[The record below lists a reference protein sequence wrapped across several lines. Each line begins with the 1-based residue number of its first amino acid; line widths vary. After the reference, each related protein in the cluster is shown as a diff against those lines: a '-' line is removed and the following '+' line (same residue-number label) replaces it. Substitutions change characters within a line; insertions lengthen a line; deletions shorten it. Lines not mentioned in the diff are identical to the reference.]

1 MEHFGDDK
9 EIRSVIL
16 EEVIGNMVL
25 VRTKTV
31 SPMEH
36 FGDDKEI
43 RSVIPEEV
51 IGNMVLVR
59 TKTVSPMEHFGD
71 DTVKRK
77 RFALFCYTITMP
89 IPLVIAHRGD
99 SAHALENSLEAIHR
113 ALSFPVDMIEID
125 IRLSR
130 DNVLYVM
137 HDRMTGR
144 TAEQNIDI
152 ERTMSDRIDTVK
164 LRNGEQIP
172 TLADVI
178 KAVAGSAGLNLEI
191 KSDGAGLLT
200 AQYLATLNYKGYIL
214 ISSFK
219 EDEILAVQ
227 RHLPSLPT
235 SLIFD
240 VFTVRDVPGYKAR
253 GYKIISLRKKTV
265 TRELIDACHNQGIQI
280 YVWTVDAE
288 EEMKQLASWGVDGIY
303 SNRPGVLK
311 DIVQSVE

>member
-1 MEHFGDDK
+1 
-9 EIRSVIL
+9 
-16 EEVIGNMVL
+16 
-25 VRTKTV
+25 
-31 SPMEH
+31 
-36 FGDDKEI
+36 
-43 RSVIPEEV
+43 
-51 IGNMVLVR
+51 
-59 TKTVSPMEHFGD
+59 
-71 DTVKRK
+71 
-77 RFALFCYTITMP
+77 MP

-99 SAHALENSLEAIHR
+99 SSDALENSLAAIHR
-113 ALSFPVDMIEID
+113 ALSFPADMIELD

-144 TAEQNIDI
+144 TAVTDVDL
-152 ERTMSDRIDTVK
+152 ERATSDRIDGVK
-164 LRNGEQIP
+164 LKNGEPIP

-178 KAVAGSAGLNLEI
+178 KAVAGAAGLNLEI

-200 AQYLATLNYKGYIL
+200 AQYLATSGYTGYVL

-227 RHLPSLPT
+227 RNMPSLPT

-240 VFTVRDVPGYKAR
+240 VFTIRDIAGYKAR

-265 TRELIDACHNQGIQI
+265 SKELIDACHDKAIQV
-280 YVWTVDAE
+280 YVWTVDDE
-288 EEMKQLASWGVDGIY
+288 EEMKQFISWGVDGIY

-311 DIVQSVE
+311 GIVQSSE